1 MEKLPKIK
9 KNTKLTSGEY
19 FLIDTKNGLWNII
32 LIPTAQQ
39 LIDNYN
45 SRSDKK
51 WEWENIHILDTKDAV
66 KKGILK
72 LENDKYS
79 LTQISYENCKNFIK
93 GQKK

>member
-45 SRSDKK
+45 SR
-51 WEWENIHILDTKDAV
+51 IPYH
-66 KKGILK
+66 
-72 LENDKYS
+72 
-79 LTQISYENCKNFIK
+79 
-93 GQKK
+93 